1 MKSTH
6 RRSWGKCSFF
16 RTHEHT
22 VASRCAILASINDTS
37 SRGGGA
43 RICGGVGRICLP
55 LIHRQPLALALR
67 MPIQYFLAN
76 ARLACNSAKMTPLT
90 VLSCSI
96 ARCPRSPMQVCAAPP
111 HVVVTS
117 SMKSQHVE
125 GSLVRCR
132 HSLLVAG
139 RQIRKL
145 FAMQHNY
152 DCACTHIYNATHQIY
167 FGWQS
172 DDKFPTIALP
182 PEIIVILSQFSGLCE
197 LQWRSQDVST
207 RGGGH

>member
-1 MKSTH
+1 MVRLVRFPVKSTH

-67 MPIQYFLAN
+67 MPIQYFRAK

-90 VLSCSI
+90 VLSSSI
-96 ARCPRSPMQVCAAPP
+96 ARCPRSPMHVCAAPP

-117 SMKSQHVE
+117 STKSQHVE

-139 RQIRKL
+139 RQIKEIV
-145 FAMQHNY
+145 AVQHNY
-152 DCACTHIYNATHQIY
+152 DCACTHIMPRTKYISGGKAMIY
-167 FGWQS
+167 FTS
-172 DDKFPTIALP
+172 SPCHPK
-182 PEIIVILSQFSGLCE
+182 
-197 LQWRSQDVST
+197 
-207 RGGGH
+207 